1 MINLEKYDITELQY
15 NFLVALAK
23 GNAFQYLADNGHK
36 FSHSELLRI
45 AKELVAEIDYCVE
58 GKREKPDVLSAVEY
72 IIQDWVYEAE
82 LQDELL
88 DIIEEEVRKSK

>member
-1 MINLEKYDITELQY
+1 MIILEKYDITELQY
-15 NFLVALAK
+15 NFLIALVR
-23 GNAFQYLADNGHK
+23 GNAFQYLADNGHR

-45 AKELVAEIDYCVE
+45 AKELTAETDYCIE
-58 GKREKPDVLSAVEY
+58 GEREKPDVLSAVEY

-82 LQDELL
+82 LQEELL